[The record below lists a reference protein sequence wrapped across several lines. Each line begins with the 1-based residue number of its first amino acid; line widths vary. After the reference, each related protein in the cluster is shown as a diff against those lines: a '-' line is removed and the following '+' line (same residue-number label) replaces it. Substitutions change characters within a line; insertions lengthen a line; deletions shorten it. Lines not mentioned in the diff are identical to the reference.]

1 VLALVFL
8 RVHPHSCTY
17 TPNRSNVIE
26 NITAQHGLQEN
37 AAICFAY
44 YNYQNTRLG
53 EVSQVIAALIKQ
65 LCRKKDC
72 IPQDLLKVKH
82 DALPPSLI
90 GTREQLVSLI
100 EGLSQVFVVFDALDE
115 CPEQARKDILS
126 FITSIVTVPGTCC
139 VKVFVTSREEMDI
152 AKAFQDK
159 QLPMFR
165 IQAENVAAD
174 IGTFARSQVEM
185 LVKGEH
191 GKTLYVTSDDLRD
204 KIVWTLAAKADG
216 M

>member
-1 VLALVFL
+1 
-8 RVHPHSCTY
+8 
-17 TPNRSNVIE
+17 
-26 NITAQHGLQEN
+26 
-37 AAICFAY
+37 
-44 YNYQNTRLG
+44 
-53 EVSQVIAALIKQ
+53 
-65 LCRKKDC
+65 LCRKKDS
-72 IPQDLLKVKH
+72 IPQDLLKFKH
-82 DALPPSLI
+82 DALPPSLV
-90 GTREQLVSLI
+90 GTRENFISLV
-100 EGLSQVFVVFDALDE
+100 EDLSQVFVVFDALDE

-126 FITSIVTVPGTCC
+126 FITSIVTVTGACR

-174 IGTFARSQVEM
+174 IATFARSQVET
-185 LVKGEH
+185 LLKGEH

-204 KIVWTLAAKADG
+204 KIVRTLAARADG